1 VVRAD
6 VGHDLR
12 ARQDFGMK
20 LIFELVEL
28 LVAVSLVLVLIG
40 YRLARSS

>member
-1 VVRAD
+1 
-6 VGHDLR
+6 
-12 ARQDFGMK
+12 MK